1 LSFVI
6 IMMTSI
12 GWPVIGWSVIGG
24 SVFGWPPKPKARAC
38 ESGKP
43 GSGLLASPA
52 MSHDR
57 GGDG

>member
-6 IMMTSI
+6 IMMTTI
-12 GWPVIGWSVIGG
+12 GWPVIGVSVT
-24 SVFGWPPKPKARAC
+24 GWPPKPKARAG
-38 ESGKP
+38 ESAKP

-57 GGDG
+57 RGDG